1 VAESC
6 FRSIEKASMS
16 DLQRMVYASRA
27 TFAPSR
33 QGSGIELE
41 VARILMQSRRNN
53 PRSGLVG
60 ALYYGNGH
68 FFQCLEGE
76 SAGIDVLCAR
86 IAQDPRHQDM
96 QVLGRHPIEARS
108 FSVWAMKYVPNAS
121 AVQALMARYGR
132 KNFDPFTFDETLV
145 AAMLD
150 LLRQGKDADLLQ
162 QDASGKRPTG
172 DRASRTPAPP
182 VTSKRRR
189 PLLLGL
195 ALLLVAAIAALLLF
209 R

>member
-1 VAESC
+1 
-6 FRSIEKASMS
+6 MS

-27 TFAPSR
+27 TFTPSR

-60 ALYYGNGH
+60 ALYYGDGC

-76 SAGIDVLCAR
+76 ASAIDELCAR
-86 IAQDPRHQDM
+86 IAKDPRHRDM
-96 QVLGRHPIEARS
+96 QVLGQHPIEARS

-121 AVQALMARYGR
+121 AVQALMARHGH
-132 KNFDPFTFDETLV
+132 KSFDPFNFDETLI

-150 LLRQGKDADLLQ
+150 LLRQGSDADLLQ
-162 QDASGKRPTG
+162 LDASGERATG
-172 DRASRTPAPP
+172 DRAPPAPAP
-182 VTSKRRR
+182 AMAGNRRT
-189 PLLLGL
+189 LLPWGL
-195 ALLLVAAIAALLLF
+195 ALATVVAVAAWLLL